1 MRRSIWGYAP
11 DESDEPRRA
20 LSGKYQGIRPAAG
33 YPSLPDQASVF
44 AIDKMLGGIDAAEI
58 SLTENG
64 AMMPASSVAGLFIA
78 NPEARYFM
86 VGDIDDDQ
94 RADYADRRGISL
106 DELAKWLPR

>member
-1 MRRSIWGYAP
+1 
-11 DESDEPRRA
+11 
-20 LSGKYQGIRPAAG
+20 
-33 YPSLPDQASVF
+33 
-44 AIDKMLGGIDAAEI
+44 
-58 SLTENG
+58 
-64 AMMPASSVAGLFIA
+64 MMPASSVAGLFIA